1 MFIKVIEV
9 HTYKLILDGNF
20 DSYPIIVINEFTMT
34 RIAALRKNST
44 VLCFD
49 RKIPE
54 WIKPG
59 IFLQAK
65 PGADILTFYKCDQ
78 DKITKMINWRVYAY
92 RVTLKRNLRRYK
104 CTAYL
109 TVLDHGD
116 LSILVKENLNE
127 FSDVF
132 IGSIKSSEI
141 INCDEGSIIYFKD
154 KIDKIPECFEMITN
168 EM

>member
-1 MFIKVIEV
+1 MFIRVVEI
-9 HTYKLILDGNF
+9 YKNSMLLDGNF
-20 DSYPIIVINEFTMT
+20 TQCLVSINGFTITHDITSYKECTILRFNE
-34 RIAALRKNST
+34 
-44 VLCFD
+44 
-49 RKIPE
+49 KIPE

-59 IFLQAK
+59 DFLY
-65 PGADILTFYKCDQ
+65 GILEHYMLILSKCDQ
-78 DKITKMINWRVYAY
+78 DKVTKTFNWKLHSYEIRYQG
-92 RVTLKRNLRRYK
+92 NLIRYK

-127 FSDVF
+127 FKEVL

-141 INCDEGSIIYFKD
+141 ISCEEGSIIYFKD
-154 KIDKIPECFEMITN
+154 KIDKIPKYFEMVTN